1 MDFLVVFAAK
11 EPSQAL
17 PRQLSQ
23 RESQVVKLSTKVLG
37 IMRKFSAVPLP
48 LPLGEVALRSK
59 DGEGARCGKYPLSLL
74 TTFAASSPKG
84 TPYGTAGNFVAA
96 AKAVPLDRLSPAGER
111 CRVSDR
117 VGSGWHRR
125 RR

>member
-11 EPSQAL
+11 
-17 PRQLSQ
+17 
-23 RESQVVKLSTKVLG
+23 
-37 IMRKFSAVPLP
+37 
-48 LPLGEVALRSK
+48 
-59 DGEGARCGKYPLSLL
+59 DPLSLL

-84 TPYGTAGNFVAA
+84 TPYGAA
-96 AKAVPLDRLSPAGER
+96 AKFPATAKAVPLDRLSPAGER